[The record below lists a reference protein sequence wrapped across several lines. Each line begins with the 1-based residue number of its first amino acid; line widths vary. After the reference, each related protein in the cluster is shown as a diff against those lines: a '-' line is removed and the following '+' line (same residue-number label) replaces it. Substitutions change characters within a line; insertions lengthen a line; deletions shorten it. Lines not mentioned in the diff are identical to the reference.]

1 MNFLTNSKLTRVEPA
16 AAAGQTLLTSSVI
29 DMKSFDGVTFIAFLG
44 DVLDTAVLTLQAQQ
58 GDQSDGS
65 DATNLAGVLA
75 TFTADATSADNNM
88 LALEVARPTK
98 RFLRVTLTRATANAA
113 VDGIVAVQSNP
124 AEAPVV
130 QDASVLAT
138 KFALSPV

>member
-1 MNFLTNSKLTRVEPA
+1 
-16 AAAGQTLLTSSVI
+16 
-29 DMKSFDGVTFIAFLG
+29 MKGFDAVTFIALLG

-88 LALEVARPTK
+88 LAVEIARPTK
-98 RFLRVTLTRATANAA
+98 RYVRVTLARATANAA
-113 VDGIVAVQSNP
+113 VDGIVAVQSSP

-138 KFALSPV
+138 DFALSPV

>member
-1 MNFLTNSKLTRVEPA
+1 MNFLANDKLTRVEPA
-16 AAAGQTLLTSSVI
+16 AAAAQTLLTSDVV
-29 DMKSFDGVTFIAFLG
+29 DMAGFDSLTFIAFLG

-113 VDGIVAVQSNP
+113 VDGIIAVQSNP

>member
-16 AAAGQTLLTSSVI
+16 AAAAQSLLTGDIV
-29 DMKSFDGVTFIAFLG
+29 DMQSFDAVTFIAFLG

-65 DATNLAGVLA
+65 DATNLPGVLA

-88 LALEVARPTK
+88 LAVEIARPTK

-124 AEAPVV
+124 AEAPVT
-130 QDASVLAT
+130 QDTSVLAT
-138 KFALSPV
+138 DFALSPT

>member
-1 MNFLTNSKLTRVEPA
+1 MNFLANSKLTRVEPA
-16 AAAGQTLLTSSVI
+16 AAAGQTLLTSDTV
-29 DMKSFDGVTFIAFLG
+29 DMKGFDNASFIALLG
-44 DVLDTAVLTLQAQQ
+44 DVTDTSVLTLQAQH

-65 DATNLAGVLA
+65 DATNLAGVA
-75 TFTADATSADNNM
+75 ASFTADPTNADNNM
-88 LALEVARPTK
+88 LAVEIARPTK

-124 AEAPVV
+124 AEAPVT

-138 KFALSPV
+138 DFALSPV

>member
-1 MNFLTNSKLTRVEPA
+1 MNFLSNTKLTRVENA
-16 AAAGQTLLTSSVI
+16 AVAGTTTLTSDVI
-29 DMKSFDGVTFIAFLG
+29 DMKGFDGVTFIAFLG
-44 DVLDTAVLTLQAQQ
+44 DVLDTSVLTLQAQQ

-88 LALEVARPTK
+88 LVVEIARPTK
-98 RFLRVTLTRATANAA
+98 RFVRVTLTRATANAA
-113 VDGIVAVQSNP
+113 VDGIIAVQSNP